1 MCILYIYI
9 WIIYIYIF
17 SIDAEIEV
25 CLCTCLLVTVW
36 GIIYYMARFV
46 LAWLFIMPP
55 ALATG
60 GTIGGR
66 PWPRGGAIGV
76 GGPGSYV
83 FKMYIYIHICK
94 VYIHIIYI
102 YA

>member
-1 MCILYIYI
+1 VYIIYIYNP
-9 WIIYIYIF
+9 YIYIF

-60 GTIGGR
+60 GTIEGR
-66 PWPRGGAIGV
+66 PWPQGGAIGV

-83 FKMYIYIHICK
+83 YIYT
-94 VYIHIIYI
+94 YM
-102 YA
+102 